1 MSFESNEMTV
11 ELEELERWRRRLTV
25 TVAAEAVGRERSD
38 ALRKLGGRLKLKG
51 FRKGRVP
58 SGLIEQRYGP
68 AVEQDVLERL
78 IREAYRSAVDEESLH
93 PISEGSL
100 HGVDFQPGSD
110 LRFSIDFDVQPEI
123 SLNRLGGF
131 SVKRPQ
137 FDVEDAQVRDVL
149 EQLRR
154 QNGAWTPREEGAPGA
169 EDLVTVEIH
178 QLDENGE
185 PGETQNYEFVL
196 GQGDAIPDVEEA
208 IRSLEIGSVD
218 DFRVRFPDDF
228 SNEARRGQEEHLR
241 IQLVARRELELP
253 ELDDEFAKG
262 LGDFESLADLEG
274 RIRED
279 LRKEADGRAE
289 AGVRSEILDL
299 VVDSNHF
306 EVPASMVSRYIDS
319 LLGGPD
325 ADVPEERR
333 REAHTALSGEAERA
347 VKRILVIERVAEL
360 KELRAT
366 QEEVDSRVEAIAE
379 QDGTSPAQ
387 VYARLQKAGRIEALE
402 REITEDKVFDFLKK
416 ESEIIEAA

>member
-1 MSFESNEMTV
+1 MSFETTEMTV

-25 TVAAEAVGRERSD
+25 TVAAQAVGRERTE

-58 SGLIEQRYGP
+58 TGLVEQRYGP

-78 IREAYRSAVDEESLH
+78 IREAYQSAVEEKSLH

-100 HGVDFQPGSD
+100 HGVDYQPGTD
-110 LRFSIDFDVQPEI
+110 LRFSIDFDVQPRIE
-123 SLNRLGGF
+123 LHRLGGF
-131 SVKRPQ
+131 SIKRPH
-137 FDVEDAQVRDVL
+137 FDVDDAQVDEVL

-154 QNGAWTPREEGAPGA
+154 QNGAWTPRDEGAPGP

-178 QLDENGE
+178 QLDENGA
-185 PGETQNYEFVL
+185 PGERQDYEFVL
-196 GQGDAIPDVEEA
+196 GQGDAIPGVEEA
-208 IRSLEIGSVD
+208 IRSLEIGGQG
-218 DFRVRFPDDF
+218 DFRVTFPDDF
-228 SNEARRGQEEHLR
+228 PNEDRRGQEEHLR
-241 IQLVARRELELP
+241 IQLTARRELELP
-253 ELDDEFAKG
+253 ALDDEFAKG
-262 LGDFESLADLEG
+262 LGNFDSLDELKQ

-299 VVDSNHF
+299 LVESNHF
-306 EVPASMVSRYIDS
+306 DVPASMVARYIDS

-325 ADVPEERR
+325 TDVPDERR
-333 REAHTALSGEAERA
+333 REAHAALSGEAERA
-347 VKRILVIERVAEL
+347 VKRILVIERVAEM
-360 KELRAT
+360 KELTAT
-366 QEEVDSRVEAIAE
+366 QQEVDSRVEAIAE

-402 REITEDKVFDFLKK
+402 REITEDKVFDFLKN